1 MHKGVMLLT
10 KASDKEEANSN
21 VREFLEDYGNG
32 NVWDWYV
39 VGGRWSGT
47 LNEKAN
53 EFNKLAE
60 AHFKKAYPEN
70 DHPFL
75 TTDMIKE
82 QADVLDKIWRE
93 ELGQTTANPYSRS
106 SYEENGDVDDIVPLS
121 ECLNVINEWKK
132 DTTQVANEYWEKM
145 LAAKSEK
152 SGHDMSAYYAKRY
165 AEAVYDEFCFDS
177 NVYDIDNQ
185 TNNPED
191 AIKEAGEY
199 FVVMIDMHN

>member
-53 EFNKLAE
+53 EFSELAE
-60 AHFKKAYPEN
+60 AHFKKTYPEHN
-70 DHPFL
+70 HSFL
-75 TTDMIKE
+75 TTNMIKE
-82 QADVLDKIWRE
+82 QADVLDKIWQE
-93 ELGQTTANPYSRS
+93 ELGQTTTNPYSRS

-121 ECLNVINEWKK
+121 ECLNVVNKWKR

-152 SGHDMSAYYAKRY
+152 GGHDMSAYYAKRY